1 MKYKS
6 IYRCRLS
13 TKEWPV
19 KTKVLLV
26 TFIWVFLLAAQLAR
40 AQQAKN
46 VYRIGFLVPGSAS
59 SFANRIDAFRKGLRD
74 LGYIEGTNIIIEYR
88 DSEGDL
94 DPLPN
99 LAADLVRLG
108 VNVIVPS
115 SGSAIRATMKASK
128 TIPIVFAAVAVDP
141 VEDGLVSSLARPG
154 GNVTGL
160 TIFGPE
166 LDGKRLEIL
175 KEAFPKATRV
185 AFLHRG
191 GGAKENPR
199 FREVEA
205 VAKTLRLRLQFLGVN
220 GADDFE
226 SVFKA
231 AKNGSAQALFTT
243 SSPMFTTHRAQIV
256 EFAAINRLPAMYV
269 QSDFVEDGGLMS
281 YGPNLLDSWRRAA
294 TYVDKLLKGR
304 KPTDLPVEQPM
315 KFEFVINL
323 KTAKQ
328 IGLTIPPNVLVR
340 ADKVIR

>member
-1 MKYKS
+1 MNKK
-6 IYRCRLS
+6 ITAVVLA
-13 TKEWPV
+13 TNFLAPV
-19 KTKVLLV
+19 
-26 TFIWVFLLAAQLAR
+26 FYAQ
-40 AQQAKN
+40 AQQPKK
-46 VYRIGFLVPGSAS
+46 VPRIGFLVPGSAA
-59 SFANRIDAFRKGLRD
+59 SFANRNDAFRKGLRD
-74 LGYIEGTNIIIEYR
+74 LGYIVGTNIIIEYR
-88 DSEGDL
+88 YSEGKL

-108 VNVIVPS
+108 VDVIVTS
-115 SGSAIRATMKASK
+115 SGSAIRATMKVSK

-141 VEDGLVSSLARPG
+141 VEDGLVSSLARQG

-166 LDGKRLEIL
+166 LDGKRLGIL
-175 KEAFPKATRV
+175 KEAFPKVTRV

-191 GGAKENPR
+191 DGAKENPR
-199 FREVEA
+199 FREVES
-205 VAKTLRLRLQFLGVN
+205 VADTLKLRLQFLGVKDT
-220 GADDFE
+220 DDFE

-243 SSPMFTTHRAQIV
+243 SSPLFTTHRTQIV
-256 EFAAINRLPAMYV
+256 MFAEKNRLPAMYV
-269 QSDFVEDGGLMS
+269 QSDFVEVGGLMS

-304 KPTDLPVEQPM
+304 TPADLPVEQPM

-323 KTAKQ
+323 KAAKQ

-340 ADKVIR
+340 ADRVIR